1 MAKTCTYCPLGEGE
15 AILENLIVTE
25 VWLIPVFPHPAP
37 SRPDRIIQSRPSTI
51 AGRQIEEE
59 WEMM

>member
-37 SRPDRIIQSRPSTI
+37 PAPTALYRVGQALSLADKLRKS
-51 AGRQIEEE
+51 GK
-59 WEMM
+59 